1 MKLKN
6 VGLVALL
13 ALVGCDQKPPAGVGV
28 GSTEAI
34 SSTDSAEVTR
44 SKVLEVARTHGMVQ
58 RTPVLPLL
66 VRAISSYKAPEKYAL
81 VEPAACG
88 LANGNTG
95 SYYSTLVQLRAE
107 PVANKAVIEGLE
119 AFFQDSAEYHA
130 LCARE
135 RINLV
140 MMPRSGWDSTN
151 QQDMVDFAKLVYLLG
166 DGAAEMLAPIAAELS
181 VMNGAT
187 EAEIIALAQQRFV
200 SAAPEFNRVF
210 LERDKTAKLHL
221 MLDKT
226 GRGAPVHYQVTTE
239 GADVAIDAY
248 GLLLV
253 KNGVEWLGR
262 GYVKG
267 TSYTIETVSQQA
279 VTMAKGTSMGTG
291 QNSLNSQSTDATGGI
306 K

>member
-6 VGLVALL
+6 VGLVAML

-58 RTPVLPLL
+58 RTPLLPLI
-66 VRAISSYKAPEKYAL
+66 VRAINSYKAPEYAL
-81 VEPAACG
+81 VEPAACA

-119 AFFQDSAEYHA
+119 ALFQDSAEYHA

-140 MMPRSGWDSTN
+140 MMPRSGWESTS

-187 EAEIIALAQQRFV
+187 EAEIISAL
-200 SAAPEFNRVF
+200 SAP
-210 LERDKTAKLHL
+210 
-221 MLDKT
+221 
-226 GRGAPVHYQVTTE
+226 
-239 GADVAIDAY
+239 
-248 GLLLV
+248 LLNLIV
-253 KNGVEWLGR
+253 CSWSEIR
-262 GYVKG
+262 R
-267 TSYTIETVSQQA
+267 
-279 VTMAKGTSMGTG
+279 
-291 QNSLNSQSTDATGGI
+291 QNST
-306 K
+306 